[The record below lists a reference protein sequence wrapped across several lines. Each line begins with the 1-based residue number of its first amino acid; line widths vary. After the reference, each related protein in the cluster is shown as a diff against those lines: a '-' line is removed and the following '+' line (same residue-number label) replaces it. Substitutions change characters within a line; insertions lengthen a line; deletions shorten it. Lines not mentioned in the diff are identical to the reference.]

1 MSELIKNFGWA
12 SQLYTRK
19 EVAMFKQFSKNV
31 KFNLCSSFIL
41 SLIILRITSLAQIPL
56 SYSDIVDA
64 FEKKLPEQE
73 LITKIEEQKVD
84 FYLKSS
90 DSADL
95 LLNGA
100 SDQLI
105 KAIETNRSIDK
116 LPITFNGWKPFGT
129 IAIAPWENHSV
140 VLCRGSSN
148 VYPGL
153 ITRRTFN
160 IGNRR
165 VLVVKMEKTGKSS
178 FTDQNKMLKVCV
190 SESDEAIKCATESL
204 QVPDDR
210 EFVIKQN
217 GEFRYR
223 IPESLILGGTI
234 KKLRFQFGPGRY
246 KTFRISAWFE

>member
-1 MSELIKNFGWA
+1 
-12 SQLYTRK
+12 
-19 EVAMFKQFSKNV
+19 MFKQFSKNV
-31 KFNLCSSFIL
+31 NFNLFSS
-41 SLIILRITSLAQIPL
+41 IILAIIILKITSFAQIPL

-64 FEKKLPEQE
+64 FEKKLPEVE
-73 LITKIEEQKVD
+73 LITRIEKQKVD

-105 KAIETNRSIDK
+105 KAIETNRNIDK
-116 LPITFNGWKPFGT
+116 LPVNFSGWKPFGT

-153 ITRRTFN
+153 ITRRTFHV
-160 IGNRR
+160 GNRR
-165 VLVVKMEKTGKSS
+165 ILVVKVDKTGKST

-190 SESDEAIKCATESL
+190 SESDAALKCVTESL

-223 IPESLILGGTI
+223 IPESFILGGTL